1 MPPTITAPLWRG
13 RSIYHAFSE
22 NAARFP
28 KAIAW
33 WDRTSAGPTADS
45 ITSSPDKSL
54 ETPSHQDIYSSPQG
68 CWRSQGCWRPW
79 TWLELEE
86 YVHRTGTWMIQS
98 GIGPGDRVANLE
110 PNGIDWAVVDLACA
124 AVGAIHAPLD
134 RRLPAETLSETI
146 RRLEPKWVFSTSMFA
161 DMERGTYPQLAS
173 SICGASPISQLRT
186 LSDSPSESM
195 LQAWNQ
201 AVRDEQTACIL
212 FTSGTSGLP
221 KGVMLSHANL
231 MSNAMAKL
239 DAMPQSHEDLRLN
252 FLPFAHAYARTCEL
266 SVWAIAGGAIASVHS
281 IADVIQFAP
290 TLQPTLINGVP
301 AFYESL
307 HQRWQANGCSLDV
320 LQAML
325 GNRIRRLAS
334 GGAPLHAAT
343 RAAFAAVGLPIFQGY
358 GMTEASP
365 VVCSNREGNAGDS
378 PTLDGVGPPVQNVE
392 IRIDAESRL
401 WVRGPGVMQGYW
413 RDAHAT
419 RQRLVDGWL
428 DTGDSASPLKA
439 ISFSEST
446 SDPNP
451 SEKRQPASLQ
461 IHGRL
466 DDVQILSNGYK
477 FSPEPIERTL
487 REQGVC
493 DRCVLVGNGKR
504 YPTLIVP
511 WNPGRGTVHPEDLLR
526 DARIATSRFPPYAQ
540 PRAVIITTDLWTTEN
555 GLLHWKGGIRRTE
568 IEKRYQEHPH
578 SASC

>member
-1 MPPTITAPLWRG
+1 MPPTNTAPLWRG

-28 KAIAW
+28 KAVAW
-33 WDRTSAGPTADS
+33 WEHASAGTPTDS
-45 ITSSPDKSL
+45 SGSSSNTVPESAL
-54 ETPSHQDIYSSPQG
+54 HQGFNASPQSY
-68 CWRSQGCWRPW
+68 WRSW
-79 TWLELEE
+79 TWQELEE

-134 RRLPAETLSETI
+134 RRLPLDTLSETI
-146 RRLEPKWVFSTSMFA
+146 QRLEPKWVFPTSLFA
-161 DMERGTYPQLAS
+161 DLKREAYPQLAS
-173 SICGASPISQLRT
+173 RFRGLSPISQLRT

-195 LQAWNQ
+195 LHAWNQ

-266 SVWAIAGGAIASVHS
+266 SAWAIAGGALASVHS
-281 IADVIQFAP
+281 IADVIEFAP

-307 HQRWQANGCSLDV
+307 HQRWQTRGCSLDV

-325 GNRIRRLAS
+325 GNKIRRLAS
-334 GGAPLHAAT
+334 GGAPLQAAT

-378 PTLDGVGPPVQNVE
+378 PTLDGVGPPVLNVE
-392 IRIDAESRL
+392 IRIDSESRL

-413 RDAHAT
+413 RDAPAT
-419 RQRLVDGWL
+419 QQRLIDGWL
-428 DTGDSASPLKA
+428 DTGDSASPLQA
-439 ISFSEST
+439 RSFSEST
-446 SDPNP
+446 SDPNANP
-451 SEKRQPASLQ
+451 SAGRHPASLQ

-504 YPTLIVP
+504 YPTLIVQR
-511 WNPGRGTVHPEDLLR
+511 NHGSGAVQPEDLLR
-526 DARIATSRFPPYAQ
+526 DARSATSQFPPYAQ
-540 PRAVIITTDLWTTEN
+540 PRAVIITADPWTTEN

-568 IEKRYQEHPH
+568 IEKRYHQHPT
-578 SASC
+578 SATC